1 MAQSPVRGPTF
12 LAGPHRASFPDS
24 IISSNC
30 FGQATKS
37 GLLTK
42 FMAAVAGILSTV
54 PAMRLPTKGALHNR
68 ALKLTKSRGMTKGI
82 VYDKDQGRCDPSPS
96 DRRRNTGAIGDG
108 RHRGYDAKD
117 RS

>member
-1 MAQSPVRGPTF
+1 
-12 LAGPHRASFPDS
+12 
-24 IISSNC
+24 
-30 FGQATKS
+30 
-37 GLLTK
+37 
-42 FMAAVAGILSTV
+42 MAAVAGVLSTV
-54 PAMRLPTKGALHNR
+54 PAMRLPTMGALQNR

-82 VYDKDQGRCDPSPS
+82 AYDKDQGRCDPSPS